1 MLAMAT
7 PDREIRDEC
16 PKVLARNI
24 ETDKQAHT
32 NQVSFTEKELDRY
45 SMNLLGVDE
54 KTYTRL
60 LAEAEAELR
69 AEL

>member
-1 MLAMAT
+1 MISV
-7 PDREIRDEC
+7 DREIRDEC

-24 ETDKQAHT
+24 ETDKQGRT
-32 NQVSFTEKELDRY
+32 NHVSFTEEELDRY
-45 SMNLLGVDE
+45 SMDLLGVDE
-54 KTYTRL
+54 KTYTLL